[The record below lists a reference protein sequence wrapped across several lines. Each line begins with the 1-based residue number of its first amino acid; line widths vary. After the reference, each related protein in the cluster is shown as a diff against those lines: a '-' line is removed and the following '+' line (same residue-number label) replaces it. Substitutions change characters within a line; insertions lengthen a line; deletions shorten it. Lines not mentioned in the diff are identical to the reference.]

1 MSLFPGPDPV
11 NGAVPQPQQ
20 FESWPPPV
28 APAPPAPPKPT
39 PWRGIIASLV
49 VFAVLATAGVVA
61 WVQRE
66 NIRDL
71 ITVWNYEPTAEILSY
86 IDRTEMSD
94 RGEFLFKASQ
104 PVVQA
109 GEDFNETCAAEEEGT
124 GVLGCYLPATRTI
137 LLFDVTDERLDGIEE
152 VVAAHEMLHAAWDRM
167 SAEERDALA
176 PLLEA
181 EATAREDDAAF
192 VERMAVYERVE
203 PGERLN
209 ELHSI
214 VGTELD
220 GISPALE
227 AHYTEFFTDRAP
239 VVALHITSNGVFVE
253 LEKKTEALVAEMDAL
268 QEGIDADYKK
278 YNAGFDQLN
287 KDVDAF
293 NVKANRPGGF
303 ATQYQFD
310 QERAALMARQD
321 SLEALY
327 ASIDKRAGQ
336 YEAKLEELKKLNA
349 QAAELNVGI
358 NVTPRDDTID

>member
-1 MSLFPGPDPV
+1 MSLFPG
-11 NGAVPQPQQ
+11 AEPQPNYPQPQQQ
-20 FESWPPPV
+20 FESWPPP
-28 APAPPAPPKPT
+28 APPAPPRAT
-39 PWRGIIASLV
+39 PWRGIIASLII
-49 VFAVLATAGVVA
+49 FAVLTTGGVVA

-71 ITVWNYEPTAEILSY
+71 VTVWNYEPTSDIVGY
-86 IDRTEMSD
+86 IERSRMSD

-109 GEDFNETCAAEEEGT
+109 GDDFNETCAAEEEGT

-167 SAEERDALA
+167 SVGERDSLA

-181 EATAREDDAAF
+181 EAASREDDKDFA
-192 VERMAVYERVE
+192 ERMAVYERVE

-214 VGTELD
+214 VGTELEE
-220 GISPALE
+220 ISPALE
-227 AHYTEFFTDRAP
+227 KHYAEFFSDRAT
-239 VVALHITSNGVFVE
+239 VVALHVTSNGVFVE
-253 LEKKTEALVAEMDAL
+253 LEKKTAALIAEMDDL
-268 QEGIDADYKK
+268 REGVEADYKK
-278 YNAGFDQLN
+278 YNSGFDKLN
-287 KDVDAF
+287 NDVDAF
-293 NVKANRPGGF
+293 NAKANRPGGF

-321 SLEALY
+321 SLESLY
-327 ASIDKRAGQ
+327 ASIDKRADL
-336 YEAKLEELKKLNA
+336 YDSKLEELKKLNA

-358 NVTPRDDTID
+358 NVTPRDDTIG